1 MAAAQ
6 ARTDAQQK
14 SCERVHPVP
23 HDRIGSESPTKTSE
37 ALAGVR
43 SGRGLGFFS
52 RTSNDVLDVTIQLGC
67 DINPLIM
74 TPTPQ
79 LTRVLKPALRR
90 GLMKNIGPKRRTAT
104 SPIRV
109 VPKTFDYG
117 TPDALRQGPRPGN
130 HLVYER
136 RAAETEHEHADP
148 PGVHVLRRGTG
159 RDAAQ
164 LVRAIIANHD
174 EQARTAHDV
183 AEAADRDQ
191 LPDRVRRLLDRRTNA
206 VYRRRA
212 AYRNWCDANAEQL
225 IERQRWIDQ
234 HLSRSHEQSRGCGI
248 EL

>member
-1 MAAAQ
+1 M
-6 ARTDAQQK
+6 
-14 SCERVHPVP
+14 
-23 HDRIGSESPTKTSE
+23 
-37 ALAGVR
+37 
-43 SGRGLGFFS
+43 
-52 RTSNDVLDVTIQLGC
+52 
-67 DINPLIM
+67 
-74 TPTPQ
+74 
-79 LTRVLKPALRR
+79 
-90 GLMKNIGPKRRTAT
+90 
-104 SPIRV
+104 
-109 VPKTFDYG
+109 
-117 TPDALRQGPRPGN
+117 
-130 HLVYER
+130 VYER

-159 RDAAQ
+159 RDAAH

-206 VYRRRA
+206 AYRRRA